1 MEYSKAVIIIW
12 NRFTALKLLFP
23 VLPGFPDTWMLLYIL
38 DCVKTYSGASGY
50 VFHKNYPR
58 RYKNIKHCL
67 YVVRVA
73 PGYAVELDFKIFELE
88 ISPQCQN
95 DYVTVYDGADNKAK
109 PLTEKLCGKKN
120 PGKIRA
126 TGNTVAIAMKTN
138 ENINGPGFVA
148 LYRRIAKTVLP
159 TRVGKI
165 STEQVL
171 ARHW

>member
-1 MEYSKAVIIIW
+1 MGYSKAVIIIR
-12 NRFTALKLLFP
+12 NRFTALKLLVP

-109 PLTEKLCGKKN
+109 PLTEKLCGKK
-120 PGKIRA
+120 K
-126 TGNTVAIAMKTN
+126 
-138 ENINGPGFVA
+138 
-148 LYRRIAKTVLP
+148 
-159 TRVGKI
+159 
-165 STEQVL
+165 S
-171 ARHW
+171 W